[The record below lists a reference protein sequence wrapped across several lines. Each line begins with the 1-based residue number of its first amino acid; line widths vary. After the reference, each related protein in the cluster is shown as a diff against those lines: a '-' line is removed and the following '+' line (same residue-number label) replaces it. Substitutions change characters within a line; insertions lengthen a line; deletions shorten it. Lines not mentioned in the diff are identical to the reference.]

1 MITKSKLHEIG
12 KLWERLDREITSISK
27 VKLVKEIISLL
38 DTEDYF
44 EETADFLNTTT
55 LKLRHLT
62 VLSLMKDEEF
72 IILLELAGGNLD
84 LCYLFNLFPENE
96 LKAFIKTYKNI
107 SSVEKLVYFAANKL
121 DSMHLDSKAE
131 KEIPWISNIKELDKD
146 VWWALADDS
155 TKWLGFDPNDT
166 KKIKRFATHATQSTA
181 NWQWL
186 YDLCQQKYSQGLIS
200 KKNHKGIKVEHQK
213 EIIKA
218 LSLS

>member
-1 MITKSKLHEIG
+1 MITKSTLHEIG
-12 KLWERLDREITSISK
+12 KLWEKLDREKTSISK
-27 VKLVKEIISLL
+27 VKLVKDIISLL

-62 VLSLMKDEEF
+62 VLSLIEDKEF
-72 IILLELAGGNLD
+72 IILLEIAGGNLD
-84 LCYLFNLFPENE
+84 LCYLFNLFPEND
-96 LKAFIKTYKNI
+96 LKSFIKTYKNI

-155 TKWLGFDPNDT
+155 RKWLGFNAKDS
-166 KKIKRFATHATQSTA
+166 KKIERFATHSKQSTA

-186 YDLCQQKYSQGLIS
+186 YDLCQQKYNQGLIN

>member
-1 MITKSKLHEIG
+1 MITKSTLHEIE
-12 KLWERLDREITSISK
+12 KLWKRLDLEKTSISK
-27 VKLVKEIISLL
+27 VKLVKDIISLL

-62 VLSLMKDEEF
+62 VLSLIEDKEF

-84 LCYLFNLFPENE
+84 LCYLFNLFPEND
-96 LKAFIKTYKNI
+96 LKSFIKTYKNI

-155 TKWLGFDPNDT
+155 RKWLGFNAKDS
-166 KKIKRFATHATQSTA
+166 KKIERFATHSKQSTA

-186 YDLCQQKYSQGLIS
+186 YDLCQQKYNQGLIN

>member
-1 MITKSKLHEIG
+1 MITKSTLHEIE
-12 KLWERLDREITSISK
+12 KLWEKLDREKTSISK

-62 VLSLMKDEEF
+62 VLSLIEDKEF

-84 LCYLFNLFPENE
+84 LCYLFNLFSEND
-96 LKAFIKTYKNI
+96 LKSFVKTYKNI

-155 TKWLGFDPNDT
+155 RKWLGFNAKDS
-166 KKIKRFATHATQSTA
+166 KKIERFATHAKQSTA

-186 YDLCQQKYSQGLIS
+186 YDLCQQKYNQGLIN

>member
-1 MITKSKLHEIG
+1 MITKSTLHEIE
-12 KLWERLDREITSISK
+12 KLWKRLDLEKTSISK

-62 VLSLMKDEEF
+62 VLSLIEDKEF
-72 IILLELAGGNLD
+72 IILLEIAGGNLD
-84 LCYLFNLFPENE
+84 LCYLFNLFPEND
-96 LKAFIKTYKNI
+96 LKSFVKTYKNI

-155 TKWLGFDPNDT
+155 RKWLGFNAKDS
-166 KKIKRFATHATQSTA
+166 KKIERFATHAKQSTA

-186 YDLCQQKYSQGLIS
+186 YDLCQQKYNQGLIN
-200 KKNHKGIKVEHQK
+200 KKNHKGIKVEHQN

>member
-1 MITKSKLHEIG
+1 MITKSKLHEIE
-12 KLWERLDREITSISK
+12 KLWKRLDREKTSISK

-62 VLSLMKDEEF
+62 VLSLIEDKEF
-72 IILLELAGGNLD
+72 IILLEIAGGNLD
-84 LCYLFNLFPENE
+84 LCYLFNLFPEND
-96 LKAFIKTYKNI
+96 LKSFVKTYKNI

-155 TKWLGFDPNDT
+155 KKWLGFNAKDS
-166 KKIKRFATHATQSTA
+166 KKIERFATHAKQSTA

-186 YDLCQQKYSQGLIS
+186 YDLCQQKYNQGLINE
-200 KKNHKGIKVEHQK
+200 KNHKGIKVEHQK

>member
-1 MITKSKLHEIG
+1 MITKSTLHEIE
-12 KLWERLDREITSISK
+12 KLWKRLDLEKTSISK
-27 VKLVKEIISLL
+27 VKLVKDIISLL

-62 VLSLMKDEEF
+62 VLSLIEDKEF
-72 IILLELAGGNLD
+72 IILLEIAGGNLD
-84 LCYLFNLFPENE
+84 LCYLFNLFPEND
-96 LKAFIKTYKNI
+96 LKSFIKTYKNI

-155 TKWLGFDPNDT
+155 RKWLGFNAKDS
-166 KKIKRFATHATQSTA
+166 KKIERFATHSKQSTA

-186 YDLCQQKYSQGLIS
+186 YDLCQQKYNQGLIN

>member
-1 MITKSKLHEIG
+1 MITKSTLHEIE
-12 KLWERLDREITSISK
+12 KLWKRLDLEKTSISK

-62 VLSLMKDEEF
+62 VLSLIEDKEF
-72 IILLELAGGNLD
+72 IILLEIAGGNLD
-84 LCYLFNLFPENE
+84 LCYLFNLFPEND
-96 LKAFIKTYKNI
+96 LKSFVKTYKNI

-155 TKWLGFDPNDT
+155 RKWLGFNAKDS
-166 KKIKRFATHATQSTA
+166 KKIERFATHSKQSTA

-186 YDLCQQKYSQGLIS
+186 YDLCQQKYNQGLIN

>member
-1 MITKSKLHEIG
+1 MITKSKLHEIE
-12 KLWERLDREITSISK
+12 KLWKRLDREKTSISK

-62 VLSLMKDEEF
+62 VLSLIEDKEF
-72 IILLELAGGNLD
+72 IILLEIAGGNLD
-84 LCYLFNLFPENE
+84 LCYLFNLFPEND
-96 LKAFIKTYKNI
+96 LKSFVKTYKNI

-155 TKWLGFDPNDT
+155 RKWLGFNAKDS
-166 KKIKRFATHATQSTA
+166 KKIERFATHAKQSTA

-186 YDLCQQKYSQGLIS
+186 YDLCQQKYNQGLINE
-200 KKNHKGIKVEHQK
+200 KNHKGIKVEHQK

>member
-1 MITKSKLHEIG
+1 MITKSTLHEIE
-12 KLWERLDREITSISK
+12 KLWKRLDLEKTSISK
-27 VKLVKEIISLL
+27 VKLVKDIISLL

-62 VLSLMKDEEF
+62 VLSLIEDKEF

-96 LKAFIKTYKNI
+96 LKSFVKTYKNI

-155 TKWLGFDPNDT
+155 RKWLGFNDKDS
-166 KKIKRFATHATQSTA
+166 KKIERFATHAKQSTA

-186 YDLCQQKYSQGLIS
+186 YDLCQQKYNQGLIN

>member
-1 MITKSKLHEIG
+1 MITKSTLHEIE
-12 KLWERLDREITSISK
+12 KLWKRLDREKTSISK

-62 VLSLMKDEEF
+62 VLSLIEDKEF
-72 IILLELAGGNLD
+72 IMLLEIAGGNLD
-84 LCYLFNLFPENE
+84 LCYLFNLFPEND
-96 LKAFIKTYKNI
+96 LKSFVKTYKNI

-155 TKWLGFDPNDT
+155 RKWLGFNAKDS
-166 KKIKRFATHATQSTA
+166 KKIERFATHSKQSTA

-186 YDLCQQKYSQGLIS
+186 YDLCQQKYNQGLIN

>member
-1 MITKSKLHEIG
+1 MITKSTLHEIE
-12 KLWERLDREITSISK
+12 KLWEKLDREKTSISK

-62 VLSLMKDEEF
+62 VLSLIEDKEF
-72 IILLELAGGNLD
+72 IILLEIAGGNLD
-84 LCYLFNLFPENE
+84 LCYLFNLFPEND
-96 LKAFIKTYKNI
+96 LKSFIKTYKNI

-155 TKWLGFDPNDT
+155 RKWLGFNAKDS
-166 KKIKRFATHATQSTA
+166 KKIERFATHSKQSTA

-186 YDLCQQKYSQGLIS
+186 YDLCQQKYNQGLIN

>member
-1 MITKSKLHEIG
+1 MITKSTLHEIE
-12 KLWERLDREITSISK
+12 KLWKRLDLEKTSISK
-27 VKLVKEIISLL
+27 VKLVKDIISLL

-62 VLSLMKDEEF
+62 VLSLIEDKEF
-72 IILLELAGGNLD
+72 IILLEIAGGNLD
-84 LCYLFNLFPENE
+84 LCYLFNLFPEND
-96 LKAFIKTYKNI
+96 LKSFIKTYKNI

-146 VWWALADDS
+146 VWWALPDDS
-155 TKWLGFDPNDT
+155 RKWLGFNAKDS
-166 KKIKRFATHATQSTA
+166 KKIERFATHSKQSTA

-186 YDLCQQKYSQGLIS
+186 YDLCQQKYNQGLIN

>member
-1 MITKSKLHEIG
+1 MITKSKLHEIE
-12 KLWERLDREITSISK
+12 KLWKRLDREKTSISK

-62 VLSLMKDEEF
+62 VLSLIEDKEF
-72 IILLELAGGNLD
+72 IILLEIAGGNLD
-84 LCYLFNLFPENE
+84 LCYLFNLFPEND
-96 LKAFIKTYKNI
+96 LKSFVKTYKNI

-155 TKWLGFDPNDT
+155 KKWLGFNAKDS
-166 KKIKRFATHATQSTA
+166 KKIERFATHSKQSTA
-181 NWQWL
+181 SWQWL
-186 YDLCQQKYSQGLIS
+186 YDLCQQKYNQGLINE
-200 KKNHKGIKVEHQK
+200 KNHKGIKVEHQK

>member
-1 MITKSKLHEIG
+1 MITKSTLHEIE
-12 KLWERLDREITSISK
+12 KLWKRLDREKTSISK

-62 VLSLMKDEEF
+62 VLSLIEDKEF
-72 IILLELAGGNLD
+72 IMLLEIAGGNLD
-84 LCYLFNLFPENE
+84 LCYLFNLFPEND
-96 LKAFIKTYKNI
+96 LKSFVKTYKNI

-155 TKWLGFDPNDT
+155 TKWLGFNAKDS
-166 KKIKRFATHATQSTA
+166 KKIERFATHSKQSTA

-186 YDLCQQKYSQGLIS
+186 YDLCQQKYNQGLIN

>member
-1 MITKSKLHEIG
+1 MITKSTLHEIE
-12 KLWERLDREITSISK
+12 KLWKRLDREKTSISK

-62 VLSLMKDEEF
+62 VLSLIEDKEF
-72 IILLELAGGNLD
+72 IMLLEIAGGNLD
-84 LCYLFNLFPENE
+84 LCYLFNLFPEND
-96 LKAFIKTYKNI
+96 LKSFVKTYKNI

-155 TKWLGFDPNDT
+155 RKWLGFNAKDS
-166 KKIKRFATHATQSTA
+166 KKIKRFATHAKQSTA

-186 YDLCQQKYSQGLIS
+186 YDLCQQKYNQGLIN

>member
-1 MITKSKLHEIG
+1 MITKSTLHEIE
-12 KLWERLDREITSISK
+12 KLWKRLDLEKTSISK
-27 VKLVKEIISLL
+27 VKLVKDIISLL

-62 VLSLMKDEEF
+62 VLSLIEDKEF
-72 IILLELAGGNLD
+72 IILLEIAGGNLD
-84 LCYLFNLFPENE
+84 LCYLFNLFPEND
-96 LKAFIKTYKNI
+96 LKSFVKTYKNI

-155 TKWLGFDPNDT
+155 RKWLGFNAKDS
-166 KKIKRFATHATQSTA
+166 KKIERFATHSKQSTA

-186 YDLCQQKYSQGLIS
+186 YDLCQQKYNQGLIN